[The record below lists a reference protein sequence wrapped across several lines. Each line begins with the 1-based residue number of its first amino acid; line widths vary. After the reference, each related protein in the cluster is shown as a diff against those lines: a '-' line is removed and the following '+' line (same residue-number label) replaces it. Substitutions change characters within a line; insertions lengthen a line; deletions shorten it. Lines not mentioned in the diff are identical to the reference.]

1 MKYIR
6 LLIISLS
13 LVTLFGFA
21 NVSADSPSVAYAPVN
36 KVATFVGDAC
46 GGLSNI
52 SSTTCPG
59 GSDTIKNIAKTVVN
73 IMSLIV
79 GILAVIMIIV
89 SGFKY
94 ITSGGDSNAVASAKN
109 TLVYAIVGVF
119 IAVIAQFIVH
129 EVLNTSS
136 KIQSTSFLNNNTSIR
151 KDG

>member
-21 NVSADSPSVAYAPVN
+21 SASADSPLITSAPVN
-36 KVATFVGDAC
+36 KVATFVSDAC

-52 SSTTCPG
+52 SNTTCPG
-59 GSDTIKNIAKTVVN
+59 GSNTVKSLAKTVVN
-73 IMSLIV
+73 VMSLIV
-79 GILAVIMIIV
+79 GALAVIMIIV

-129 EVLNTSS
+129 EVLDTSN
-136 KIQSTSFLNNNTSIR
+136 KIQSSSFLNSNTSIR